1 MFWASVLYPQTPK
14 MAKNREKL
22 TTKLT
27 TRTLLILSG
36 GDGSSDVHVML
47 HVNRRALRRVQAA
60 AVLWVVYGVLIHAFP
75 VVVANSI
82 VASVALYSSFG
93 AAMRPSSPAVVSY
106 GLWGTPFPQRL
117 ICRRPTL

>member
-1 MFWASVLYPQTPK
+1 
-14 MAKNREKL
+14 
-22 TTKLT
+22 
-27 TRTLLILSG
+27 
-36 GDGSSDVHVML
+36 ML

-93 AAMRPSSPAVVSY
+93 GRDEAVVSRSCE
-106 GLWGTPFPQRL
+106 LWAMGYAFSTEAHLSKANVVGGPSG
-117 ICRRPTL
+117 